1 MLDFNSMGI
10 MKKIFIYILVVF
22 QLASLSVLAIE
33 DTTLERSEL
42 TSKVTYNDVLQ
53 RAKDH
58 AYDIKISNYDTQIAK
73 TAIIGAHADYLPKLM
88 FMAGTE
94 YTKNFRDAA
103 DSTVM
108 SIGDAYINPYT
119 RFQSVLGITL
129 TYNLF
134 DFGLRRANLNKA
146 KQDVHTKTIQEEKV
160 LQELELSI
168 IDSYTKTLLA
178 YKQLNLNK
186 QILALDKKNLEM
198 VKSLY
203 DAGQVNKTDVNDREV
218 KVQKVEKHIAE
229 LSQML
234 AESLGWLSFYTG
246 CDYDIDNVVVGD
258 LPNPKFDPMESRDYT
273 KTLIWKYYDS
283 EIKRKEFEV
292 QAVKRTNL
300 PKVNVYTRYY
310 MYGSDQ
316 TNYAESL
323 KDIKS
328 SNWSIGAN
336 LTMPIFDGLKN
347 YGDIKR
353 VSLELEQMLI
363 KRDKA
368 IAEWMTR
375 LATMRSNL
383 VYLREQSDAASNIIV
398 ELKDKNK
405 SKGRLLS
412 KKIISPVEAND
423 AKIEL
428 LESQIEYE
436 KNYITSE
443 GILNGIKTLMEV
455 E

>member
-1 MLDFNSMGI
+1 MLKFYGMGMI
-10 MKKIFIYILVVF
+10 KKIFIYILVIF
-22 QLASLSVLAIE
+22 QITALSAYAIQDNE
-33 DTTLERSEL
+33 VKPDLV
-42 TSKVTYNDVLQ
+42 SKVTYDTALQ
-53 RAKDH
+53 QARDH
-58 AYDIKISNYDTQIAK
+58 AYDLKISNYDTLIAK
-73 TAIIGAHADYLPKLM
+73 SAIMGARSEYMPKLM

-94 YTKNFRDAA
+94 YTKNFRNAA
-103 DSTVM
+103 ETTVM

-134 DFGLRRANLNKA
+134 DFGLRRARLNRS
-146 KQDVHTKTIQEEKV
+146 KQDVQTKTIQEEKA
-160 LQELELSI
+160 LQELELNL
-168 IDSYTKTLLA
+168 IDTYTKILLA
-178 YKQLNLNK
+178 YRQLNLTK
-186 QILALDKKNLEM
+186 EILVLDKANLDM
-198 VKSLY
+198 VQSLY
-203 DAGQVNKTDVNDREV
+203 DAGQVNKTDINDREV
-218 KVQKVEKHIAE
+218 KVRKAERQIAE

-246 CDYDIDNVVVGD
+246 QDYDIDNLTVGM
-258 LPNPKFDPMESRDYT
+258 LPAPKFDPMESIDYS
-273 KTLIWKYYDS
+273 KTITWKYYES
-283 EIKRKEFEV
+283 EIKAKEYEV

-300 PKVNVYTRYY
+300 PKVNVYTKYY

-316 TNYAESL
+316 DNYAESI
-323 KDIKS
+323 KDIKA

-347 YGDIKR
+347 YSDIKK
-353 VSLELEQMLI
+353 VTLELEQMLI

-375 LATMRSNL
+375 LAAMRSNL
-383 VYLREQSDAASNIIV
+383 RYLREQTDAASNIIC

-405 SKGRLLS
+405 SKSRLLS
-412 KKIISPVEAND
+412 KKIISPIELND

-428 LESQIEYE
+428 LES
-436 KNYITSE
+436 YITAE
-443 GILNGIKTLMEV
+443 GILNGLKVLMEV